1 MVSGHGGLSRAGHG
15 NHTKLSVTKLAH
27 PPTLGGD
34 SDDPITLRLCRTC
47 PPSTVEPK
55 AN

>member
-1 MVSGHGGLSRAGHG
+1 MVSGHGDLRRVGHG
-15 NHTKLSVTKLAH
+15 NHTKPSVKKLAH

-34 SDDPITLRLCRTC
+34 SDDPITLRLCMTC
-47 PPSTVEPK
+47 PPATLEPK